1 MDLIVNVIS
10 VLGLGAF
17 LIAAWVFGSAA
28 KRYVSGENLLE
39 ETAALESDLSPYR
52 HWQDRSSTDR
62 RRPAQSNVFPMMV
75 RGELISE
82 DRRSRGDRRNAA

>member
-1 MDLIVNVIS
+1 MDVILNVIS

-39 ETAALESDLSPYR
+39 EMAALESDLSPYR
-52 HWQDRSSTDR
+52 HWKDRADSDR
-62 RRPAQSNVFPMMV
+62 RRPGQSNVFPMMI
-75 RGELISE
+75 RGVVITE
-82 DRRSRGDRRNAA
+82 DRRRRGDRRSAA